1 MQSQYVRPCADL
13 RRPELPGKGR
23 GVCMKRTIG
32 AIVVLF
38 ILGGLFRA
46 YRDGRLPMIRTETR
60 ASAMSGGDGLT
71 DPPNWKVEPADRT
84 LTGRPRTQ
92 LGRRTRAPVATIS
105 RYGVVDP
112 SPPPFWGR
120 RNLKFPPTAPANISQ
135 DSSREPQRATSPN
148 GGQQPV
154 AKAAV
159 GPSLVAFPGR
169 TGTGPVEVVDQEHR
183 DLLHHAQFLIKAGLA
198 PVAKQPLQQILRE
211 APGTPIAREARLT
224 LDTIQN

>member
-1 MQSQYVRPCADL
+1 
-13 RRPELPGKGR
+13 
-23 GVCMKRTIG
+23 MKRTIG

-46 YRDGRLPMIRTETR
+46 YRDGRLLMIRTETR

-92 LGRRTRAPVATIS
+92 LGGRTGAPVATIS

-112 SPPPFWGR
+112 SPP
-120 RNLKFPPTAPANISQ
+120 PANISQ

-211 APGTPIAREARLT
+211 VPGTPIAREARLT
-224 LDTIQN
+224 FDTIQN